1 MAIITMIKDR
11 INQLNQASFQILC
24 DALLAREGYP
34 GIVALGT
41 KDGAEKT
48 TRGTPDTYFCLSGGK
63 YVFAEYTTQKPGLA
77 AKIRA
82 DIGKCMDEEYTG
94 IPLSEIIEIVYCHTS
109 SNISPADDRQLKSLC
124 EEKGIKL
131 TLLGIDSLAERLMN
145 YPSIIKHHLDLTVD
159 SEQIQTIDD
168 FIKQYDSNAMA
179 ATLET
184 EFLFRE
190 KEMKALD
197 EAFDR
202 VNAVLLAGPA
212 GTGKT
217 RLALEYAKTHVNTHH
232 ERLLCIHD
240 RSIPMYEDLKLYL
253 EKPGDYF
260 IFVDDANQLSE
271 LEHIVEYAN
280 KAESGYNVHILMT
293 VREYAVAKVKSDING
308 TIHYETVTIAPF
320 TDEEVSSLME
330 KHYNILN
337 LRYLKRIAEI
347 AEGNARIAM
356 LAGKIACETNRLDSI
371 NDVSDLYENYYGSA
385 LQGLGI
391 DVNDQMLISA
401 GIMAFLNAIHLDHID
416 SIIPILEEKGL
427 SKADFERNI
436 HALHDLEIVDIYN
449 DKGVRIS
456 EQCMA
461 NYILKHVF
469 FDKKIIKLSAMIEA
483 CFSTHHERTVHAV
496 NTLLGVFRNSQLQ
509 EYVRDEILDL
519 WKKLEN
525 DNSPAF
531 FEYLKTFYPVN
542 ELQTLLMLQKHIDAE
557 SPVNIR
563 AEDININEGKN
574 YQNVTD
580 EIITILGGYSCLEN
594 LDSALDLF
602 FQYYL
607 KRPDLYIQFFHAS
620 TSYYSVDTRSAEY
633 GFRTQ
638 VAFFTKILEYAKGGD
653 DPYITTLFLDVASHF
668 LKLEFS
674 PVENTRNGKG
684 VTLYHIP
691 LAMTT
696 GVKDYRKT
704 VWTLLLELSAKEQYF
719 PMVRSILGSYG
730 DAIHECSKEVV
741 KSEADYI
748 CKLSNAILSP
758 EKLEDCLIARS
769 LQTVFDI
776 AEHQTQELQPFF
788 NNSKYELYQIITG
801 PKWDLDI
808 SYDERKERKED
819 NVRAYMVDATDKIA
833 TFRDM
838 LKLLIESNAIKDS
851 DSYEIADG
859 INIALQSLSDN
870 REAYITCAKMILA
883 SEVTTGI
890 GIMIMVNTMFSL
902 LEPSEVYELL
912 ANSHVKNRNAWLFAY
927 FHEIPQEYIDQGE
940 LENLYSFLMD
950 ESDRDIQSSSYRDI
964 SFLDKYL
971 PADNDVILTAS
982 RIILK
987 KQEYSPFMVTI
998 YFELQFNEHNIKP
1011 KDVVQKYIRDIK
1023 LLEQIYICVLENG
1036 HLADCHGLFL
1046 HEIFSADNS
1055 FVKNY
1060 VRWFITK
1067 EEKRISDHESVGDV
1081 FFQENDYLN
1090 ILDYIIDEAISSL
1103 TFPSMAVPQII
1114 KTLLLSGDKKYSEKS
1129 ECWIKH
1135 QIENNYTN
1143 KGKMQ
1148 YLFEALTEISIERA
1162 YSFIPF
1168 LIACTD
1174 DYDIFESIPLTPLS
1188 YSWSGSCVP
1197 MYSSWV
1203 EGLEKLLPILSGLK
1217 YIKHKNRVQQL
1228 IESYRI
1234 RIKEEEISDILNG

>member
-48 TRGTPDTYFCLSGGK
+48 TPGTPDTYFCLSSGR

-109 SNISPADDRQLKSLC
+109 SNIIPADDRQLKSLC

-131 TLLGIDSLAERLMN
+131 TLLGIDSLAEMLMN

-184 EFLFRE
+184 VFLYRE

-337 LRYLKRIAEI
+337 PRYLKRITEI

-371 NDVSDLYENYYGSA
+371 NDVSDLYENYYGST

-391 DVNDQMLISA
+391 DANDQMLISA
-401 GIMAFLNAIHLDHID
+401 GIMAFLNAIHLDHIY

-449 DKGVRIS
+449 DKGVRFS

-531 FEYLKTFYPVN
+531 FEYLKTFYPPIV
-542 ELQTLLMLQKHIDAE
+542 MI
-557 SPVNIR
+557 
-563 AEDININEGKN
+563 
-574 YQNVTD
+574 
-580 EIITILGGYSCLEN
+580 CL
-594 LDSALDLF
+594 
-602 FQYYL
+602 
-607 KRPDLYIQFFHAS
+607 
-620 TSYYSVDTRSAEY
+620 
-633 GFRTQ
+633 
-638 VAFFTKILEYAKGGD
+638 
-653 DPYITTLFLDVASHF
+653 
-668 LKLEFS
+668 
-674 PVENTRNGKG
+674 
-684 VTLYHIP
+684 
-691 LAMTT
+691 
-696 GVKDYRKT
+696 
-704 VWTLLLELSAKEQYF
+704 
-719 PMVRSILGSYG
+719 
-730 DAIHECSKEVV
+730 
-741 KSEADYI
+741 
-748 CKLSNAILSP
+748 
-758 EKLEDCLIARS
+758 
-769 LQTVFDI
+769 
-776 AEHQTQELQPFF
+776 
-788 NNSKYELYQIITG
+788 
-801 PKWDLDI
+801 
-808 SYDERKERKED
+808 
-819 NVRAYMVDATDKIA
+819 
-833 TFRDM
+833 
-838 LKLLIESNAIKDS
+838 
-851 DSYEIADG
+851 
-859 INIALQSLSDN
+859 
-870 REAYITCAKMILA
+870 
-883 SEVTTGI
+883 
-890 GIMIMVNTMFSL
+890 
-902 LEPSEVYELL
+902 
-912 ANSHVKNRNAWLFAY
+912 
-927 FHEIPQEYIDQGE
+927 
-940 LENLYSFLMD
+940 
-950 ESDRDIQSSSYRDI
+950 
-964 SFLDKYL
+964 
-971 PADNDVILTAS
+971 VI
-982 RIILK
+982 
-987 KQEYSPFMVTI
+987 
-998 YFELQFNEHNIKP
+998 
-1011 KDVVQKYIRDIK
+1011 
-1023 LLEQIYICVLENG
+1023 
-1036 HLADCHGLFL
+1036 
-1046 HEIFSADNS
+1046 
-1055 FVKNY
+1055 
-1060 VRWFITK
+1060 
-1067 EEKRISDHESVGDV
+1067 
-1081 FFQENDYLN
+1081 
-1090 ILDYIIDEAISSL
+1090 
-1103 TFPSMAVPQII
+1103 
-1114 KTLLLSGDKKYSEKS
+1114 
-1129 ECWIKH
+1129 
-1135 QIENNYTN
+1135 
-1143 KGKMQ
+1143 
-1148 YLFEALTEISIERA
+1148 
-1162 YSFIPF
+1162 
-1168 LIACTD
+1168 
-1174 DYDIFESIPLTPLS
+1174 
-1188 YSWSGSCVP
+1188 
-1197 MYSSWV
+1197 
-1203 EGLEKLLPILSGLK
+1203 
-1217 YIKHKNRVQQL
+1217 
-1228 IESYRI
+1228 
-1234 RIKEEEISDILNG
+1234 

>member
-24 DALLAREGYP
+24 DAFLAREGYP

-48 TRGTPDTYFCLSGGK
+48 TPGTPDTYFCLSGGK
-63 YVFAEYTTQKPGLA
+63 YVFAEYTTQKSGLA

-82 DIGKCMDEEYTG
+82 DIGKCIDEEYTG

-131 TLLGIDSLAERLMN
+131 TLLGIDSLAEMLMN

-320 TDEEVSSLME
+320 TDEEVSSLMK
-330 KHYNILN
+330 KHYNIRN

-449 DKGVRIS
+449 DKGVRFS

-519 WKKLEN
+519 
-525 DNSPAF
+525 
-531 FEYLKTFYPVN
+531 
-542 ELQTLLMLQKHIDAE
+542 
-557 SPVNIR
+557 
-563 AEDININEGKN
+563 
-574 YQNVTD
+574 
-580 EIITILGGYSCLEN
+580 
-594 LDSALDLF
+594 
-602 FQYYL
+602 
-607 KRPDLYIQFFHAS
+607 
-620 TSYYSVDTRSAEY
+620 
-633 GFRTQ
+633 
-638 VAFFTKILEYAKGGD
+638 
-653 DPYITTLFLDVASHF
+653 
-668 LKLEFS
+668 
-674 PVENTRNGKG
+674 
-684 VTLYHIP
+684 
-691 LAMTT
+691 
-696 GVKDYRKT
+696 
-704 VWTLLLELSAKEQYF
+704 
-719 PMVRSILGSYG
+719 
-730 DAIHECSKEVV
+730 
-741 KSEADYI
+741 
-748 CKLSNAILSP
+748 
-758 EKLEDCLIARS
+758 
-769 LQTVFDI
+769 
-776 AEHQTQELQPFF
+776 
-788 NNSKYELYQIITG
+788 
-801 PKWDLDI
+801 
-808 SYDERKERKED
+808 
-819 NVRAYMVDATDKIA
+819 
-833 TFRDM
+833 
-838 LKLLIESNAIKDS
+838 
-851 DSYEIADG
+851 
-859 INIALQSLSDN
+859 
-870 REAYITCAKMILA
+870 
-883 SEVTTGI
+883 
-890 GIMIMVNTMFSL
+890 
-902 LEPSEVYELL
+902 
-912 ANSHVKNRNAWLFAY
+912 
-927 FHEIPQEYIDQGE
+927 
-940 LENLYSFLMD
+940 
-950 ESDRDIQSSSYRDI
+950 
-964 SFLDKYL
+964 
-971 PADNDVILTAS
+971 
-982 RIILK
+982 
-987 KQEYSPFMVTI
+987 
-998 YFELQFNEHNIKP
+998 
-1011 KDVVQKYIRDIK
+1011 
-1023 LLEQIYICVLENG
+1023 
-1036 HLADCHGLFL
+1036 
-1046 HEIFSADNS
+1046 
-1055 FVKNY
+1055 
-1060 VRWFITK
+1060 
-1067 EEKRISDHESVGDV
+1067 
-1081 FFQENDYLN
+1081 
-1090 ILDYIIDEAISSL
+1090 
-1103 TFPSMAVPQII
+1103 
-1114 KTLLLSGDKKYSEKS
+1114 
-1129 ECWIKH
+1129 
-1135 QIENNYTN
+1135 
-1143 KGKMQ
+1143 
-1148 YLFEALTEISIERA
+1148 
-1162 YSFIPF
+1162 
-1168 LIACTD
+1168 
-1174 DYDIFESIPLTPLS
+1174 
-1188 YSWSGSCVP
+1188 
-1197 MYSSWV
+1197 
-1203 EGLEKLLPILSGLK
+1203 
-1217 YIKHKNRVQQL
+1217 
-1228 IESYRI
+1228 
-1234 RIKEEEISDILNG
+1234 

>member
-1 MAIITMIKDR
+1 MAIITTIKDR

-48 TRGTPDTYFCLSGGK
+48 TPGTPDTYFCLSGGK

-131 TLLGIDSLAERLMN
+131 TLLGIDSLAEMLMN

-184 EFLFRE
+184 EFRFRE

-449 DKGVRIS
+449 DKGVRFS

-542 ELQTLLMLQKHIDAE
+542 ELQTLLMLQEHIDAE

-580 EIITILGGYSCLEN
+580 DIITILGGYSCLEN

-638 VAFFTKILEYAKGGD
+638 VAFFAKILEYAKGGD

-674 PVENTRNGKG
+674 PIENTRNGKG

-776 AEHQTQELQPFF
+776 AGLRQDCF
-788 NNSKYELYQIITG
+788 
-801 PKWDLDI
+801 
-808 SYDERKERKED
+808 
-819 NVRAYMVDATDKIA
+819 
-833 TFRDM
+833 
-838 LKLLIESNAIKDS
+838 
-851 DSYEIADG
+851 
-859 INIALQSLSDN
+859 
-870 REAYITCAKMILA
+870 AKSVL
-883 SEVTTGI
+883 TT
-890 GIMIMVNTMFSL
+890 
-902 LEPSEVYELL
+902 
-912 ANSHVKNRNAWLFAY
+912 R
-927 FHEIPQEYIDQGE
+927 
-940 LENLYSFLMD
+940 
-950 ESDRDIQSSSYRDI
+950 
-964 SFLDKYL
+964 
-971 PADNDVILTAS
+971 
-982 RIILK
+982 
-987 KQEYSPFMVTI
+987 
-998 YFELQFNEHNIKP
+998 
-1011 KDVVQKYIRDIK
+1011 
-1023 LLEQIYICVLENG
+1023 
-1036 HLADCHGLFL
+1036 
-1046 HEIFSADNS
+1046 
-1055 FVKNY
+1055 
-1060 VRWFITK
+1060 
-1067 EEKRISDHESVGDV
+1067 
-1081 FFQENDYLN
+1081 
-1090 ILDYIIDEAISSL
+1090 
-1103 TFPSMAVPQII
+1103 
-1114 KTLLLSGDKKYSEKS
+1114 
-1129 ECWIKH
+1129 
-1135 QIENNYTN
+1135 
-1143 KGKMQ
+1143 
-1148 YLFEALTEISIERA
+1148 
-1162 YSFIPF
+1162 
-1168 LIACTD
+1168 
-1174 DYDIFESIPLTPLS
+1174 
-1188 YSWSGSCVP
+1188 
-1197 MYSSWV
+1197 
-1203 EGLEKLLPILSGLK
+1203 
-1217 YIKHKNRVQQL
+1217 
-1228 IESYRI
+1228 
-1234 RIKEEEISDILNG
+1234 